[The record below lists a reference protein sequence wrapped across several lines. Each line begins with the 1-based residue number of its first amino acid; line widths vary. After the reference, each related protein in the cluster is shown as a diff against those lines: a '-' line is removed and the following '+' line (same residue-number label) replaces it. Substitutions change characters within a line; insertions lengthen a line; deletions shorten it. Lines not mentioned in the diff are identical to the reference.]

1 MHPQQQKNSDTYL
14 DVRKTIRTV
23 ARKWHWY
30 VAALVISLAG
40 TMIFNRLATPKY
52 LVSASIYIK
61 ETGSPATDRA
71 QEFMQSFMLFNQQRT
86 YQNEML
92 VIGSS
97 PLIKQTIQNLN
108 MAVSYFEKEGFA
120 YYEKYNLAPFRVV
133 FDSLCPHPIN
143 TDFDITF
150 NEDGHFTVEAE
161 QSDVTLFDYVN
172 QKKLKTTEDFE
183 LQHSALPG
191 EMVEGV
197 HHRFR
202 ILITKAEALPWIAG
216 KKFRFRFN
224 DMKKLE
230 RQISEALTIEPANP
244 EVSIVNISMKWPS
257 AEQAVDFIDMLTG
270 IYLQKNLSRKNHLAT
285 NTLKY
290 INEQLSQIQ
299 DSLSFAEK
307 KLERFRSSRQIMDIG
322 NKTTRVLDRLQQ
334 LEVERTNLERE
345 YKYYQ
350 YLETYFNNNTDLS
363 NLVVPSSMGI
373 ADKTLNELIRDLI
386 LLVNQRNELI
396 ARKQQ
401 KSPYLKNL
409 EIQIENLKKPIL
421 ENIRFAVSTLGK
433 NVGDIEQTIAKLKAE
448 AGQLPETERQLIGF
462 ERKFQLNDG
471 IYTYLLER
479 QAEAQ
484 IAKSSNLPEHEMVEP
499 ARFMDIVF
507 PNSRINYS
515 LAIFLALML
524 PTLLIFGIDFFD
536 DRIKSE
542 DDLKDY
548 FPIPMAG
555 HVTKSESTP
564 SITDQPQT
572 NPLLAESFRTIR
584 TNLSFFAKGNPLQTI
599 LVTSAI
605 SGEGK
610 SFVARHLAAAY
621 AQMSRKTI
629 LVGFDLRKGE
639 QFKEVQHTE
648 QQTLSAFYL
657 NRCNIEDI
665 IVSLEQPNLFAIP
678 TGVVPPNPLEL
689 ITSDQTLQLLARLK
703 EDFDHIIIDTPPVG
717 IVSDAFLLMHHAQ
730 VNLIVTREK
739 LSRKRII
746 QSILN
751 DMADKQIDNLAFIL
765 NASSLANKK
774 YQYKYYHP
782 KKA

>member
-1 MHPQQQKNSDTYL
+1 MHPQQSKNSDAYL
-14 DVRKTIRTV
+14 DVRKTVRTI

-30 VAALVISLAG
+30 LAAIIISFAG
-40 TMIFNRLATPKY
+40 ALIFNKLATPKY

-61 ETGSPATDRA
+61 ETGSPATEKA
-71 QEFMQSFMLFNQQRT
+71 QEFMQNFMLFNQQRT

-97 PLIKQTIQNLN
+97 PLIKQAIQQLN
-108 MAVSYFEKEGFA
+108 MAVSYFQKEGFA

-133 FDSLCPHPIN
+133 FDSLHSQPLN
-143 TDFDITF
+143 TDFNIEF
-150 NEDGHFTVEAE
+150 LEDGQFTLKAK
-161 QSDVTLFDYVN
+161 QKNITAYDYVN
-172 QKKLKTTEDFE
+172 QKKIRTNDDIAI
-183 LQHSALPG
+183 QQSGLPG
-191 EMVEGV
+191 EIIEGV

-224 DMKKLE
+224 DMKQLE

-257 AEQAVDFIDMLTG
+257 AEQAVDFIDILTG
-270 IYLQKNLSRKNHLAT
+270 IYLQKNLARKNHLAN

-290 INEQLSQIQ
+290 ISEQLSQIQ

-363 NLVVPSSMGI
+363 DLVVPSSMGI

-499 ARFMDIVF
+499 ARFMDIIF

-548 FPIPMAG
+548 FKIPMAG
-555 HVTKSESTP
+555 HVTKSENAPAMTGQS
-564 SITDQPQT
+564 QP

-621 AQMSRKTI
+621 AQMGRKTI
-629 LVGFDLRKGE
+629 LLGFDLRKGE

-648 QQTLSAFYL
+648 ARTLSAFYL
-657 NRCNIEDI
+657 NQSNIEDI
-665 IVSLEQPNLFAIP
+665 IVPLEQPNLFVIP

-689 ITSDQTLQLLARLK
+689 ITSEQTRQLLARLK

-717 IVSDAFLLMHHAQ
+717 IVSDAFLLMHYAQ

-746 QSILN
+746 QSILD
-751 DMADKQIDNLAFIL
+751 DMADKQIGNLAFIL

-782 KKA
+782 KKV